1 MTGFGAWLRLSFRLQ
16 RWEVLAS
23 ALGVMLLA
31 AMMLWFAW
39 QLNALAAGAPNCNT
53 LGEVVL
59 QVVPAPT
66 AACDAFFQRFYE
78 TSSWAD
84 NLLRLSQGAPFVVGV
99 LLGVPIVAGEVES
112 RTAAI
117 AWTLSRSRVR
127 WLARRVAFT
136 ALVVVGLLAVV
147 AVVSEVL
154 AGAIG
159 RLELGQVVPD
169 AKMGSDFRWYG
180 QRGGLI
186 VVRGLAALGIG
197 LTVGMLVGRVL
208 PGLLVAAFASVLVFA
223 AVSLGMDRLNR
234 TDAILQAGSVDP
246 TGALF
251 FGQRVELATGEVVTW
266 EEMQRREPT
275 VIIGAV
281 SGEHGALFA
290 SELDLDDPSKV
301 LGWDR
306 ALVVPGRFYPTVV
319 LRESAVLG
327 GAILLIGGLA
337 TWSLGRRRVD

>member
-23 ALGVMLLA
+23 ALGMMLLA
-31 AMMLWFAW
+31 AMMLWYAW
-39 QLNALAAGAPNCNT
+39 QLNALAAGAPNCT
-53 LGEVVL
+53 ILGEVMD
-59 QVVPAPT
+59 VPVPT
-66 AACDAFFQRFYE
+66 PACDAFFQRFIE
-78 TSSWAD
+78 TGSWAD
-84 NLLRLSQGAPFVVGV
+84 NLLRLSQVAPFVMGV
-99 LLGVPIVAGEVES
+99 LLGVPIVAREVES

-127 WLARRVAFT
+127 WLAGRVAFT
-136 ALVVVGLLAVV
+136 ALVVIGLLAVV

-154 AGAIG
+154 ASAMA
-159 RLELGQVVPD
+159 PD

-246 TGALF
+246 TGALS